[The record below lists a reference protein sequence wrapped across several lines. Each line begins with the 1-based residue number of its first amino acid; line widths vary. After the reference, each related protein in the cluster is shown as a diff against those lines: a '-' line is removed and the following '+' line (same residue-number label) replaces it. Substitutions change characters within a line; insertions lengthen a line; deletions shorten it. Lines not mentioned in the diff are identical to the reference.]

1 MPLASWQSTAGSARG
16 ALCRC
21 PSPSPSLPQ
30 SGAALRSGCALGCC
44 CRRPLPEWQP
54 FGNEEGMQHAG
65 CLQLVWWALVKAGV
79 DELAQATVAANLV
92 VMEGWRQW
100 RG

>member
-1 MPLASWQSTAGSARG
+1 
-16 ALCRC
+16 
-21 PSPSPSLPQ
+21 
-30 SGAALRSGCALGCC
+30 
-44 CRRPLPEWQP
+44 
-54 FGNEEGMQHAG
+54 MQHAG